1 MYLELDDNESTT
13 TSKYTLDIAKLYLK
27 GNFMVK
33 LFILKWLK
41 ISGLK
46 VQIKKLG
53 KNNKANPRK
62 AERGL

>member
-1 MYLELDDNESTT
+1 MMYLELDDNESIIIL
-13 TSKYTLDIAKLYLK
+13 KYILDIVKLYLK

-46 VQIKKLG
+46 V
-53 KNNKANPRK
+53 
-62 AERGL
+62 